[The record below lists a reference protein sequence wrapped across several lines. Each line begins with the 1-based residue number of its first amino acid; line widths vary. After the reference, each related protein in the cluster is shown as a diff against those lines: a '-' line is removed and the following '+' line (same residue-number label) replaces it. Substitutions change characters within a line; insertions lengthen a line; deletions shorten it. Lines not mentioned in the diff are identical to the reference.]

1 MSLKDILHNPPDE
14 FTPFP
19 FWFWND
25 ELSEDEI
32 ERQILEFKQKGVNGF
47 VIHPRMGLPKTIPY
61 LSDRY
66 FHFVRFAVKLAAE
79 NNMHVILY
87 DEAMYPSG
95 SCHGK
100 VVAENAAFASQGLAM
115 VAHNTQ
121 ATGSHAPTK
130 CGDNQLWRA
139 AADRIAQSS
148 GVPAATCGGIS
159 GTLIATCGGY
169 DFVLVPTGGTIRGV
183 HYGEDDGEPEA
194 PPSADLL
201 NPEAVKSFI
210 RNTHEVYYSYLKE
223 YFGTV
228 IKAFFT
234 DEPAIMGRNAASG
247 LIPWS
252 NGIYEEF
259 LAAGGKTE
267 NLHFLFEATGNE
279 RTEGREPETSGKS
292 TGERDAGH
300 TVESVAS
307 ETRAQTDTGSANN
320 AQTAATET
328 HAIYHRVIHER
339 LASAYYKQLHDWCES
354 HGIALTGHPE
364 KSTDIGYLQHFH
376 IPAQDIVW
384 RFVAPED
391 GKALI
396 GEHSCMA
403 KCSSD
408 SARHHGKPRNG
419 NECFGVCSLPE
430 TPYTFTENDMRWYL
444 NWLFVRGV
452 NMIFPHAFFYS
463 VRGERKNERPPDV
476 GLHCGFWENYRKMT
490 DFTKRMCGLLSG
502 AVNMAQVAVLCT
514 SDTLSWRI
522 AKPLFENQIEFNYLE
537 EELLPLC
544 KTDYET
550 AGGTDRGTEGGLLKI
565 AEQAYRVIIYDD
577 TDCTFAPETMT
588 RLQEFAQRGI
598 PVIRYETPENLLGQ
612 FTQLA
617 DCRIFTAD
625 KPEPVL
631 RITLCHKENEFFAV
645 LVNESFAPIDS
656 KLKIKGFEP
665 IFFFDA
671 FTGEQ
676 SKEYAGLKPNQC
688 VVALLRPAPET
699 T

>member
-1 MSLKDILHNPPDE
+1 MSVKDILYNPPDE

-25 ELSEDEI
+25 ELSEAEI
-32 ERQILEFKQKGVNGF
+32 KRQILEFAQKGVNGF
-47 VIHPRMGLPKTIPY
+47 VIHPRMGLPKTIQY

-66 FHFVRFAVKLAAE
+66 FHFVRYAVKLAAE
-79 NNMHVILY
+79 NNMQVILY

-100 VVAENAAFASQGLAM
+100 VVAENADFASQGLAM
-115 VAHNTQ
+115 VAHT
-121 ATGSHAPTK
+121 TK
-130 CGDNQLWRA
+130 ANSSV
-139 AADRIAQSS
+139 IAS
-148 GVPAATCGGIS
+148 CD
-159 GTLIATCGGY
+159 GY
-169 DFVLVPTGGTIRGV
+169 DFLLMPTGGTIRGV

-210 RNTHEVYYSYLKE
+210 RNTHEVYYSHLKE

-252 NGIYEEF
+252 FGIYEEF

-267 NLHFLFEATGNE
+267 NLHFLFE
-279 RTEGREPETSGKS
+279 EPGAS
-292 TGERDAGH
+292 AAA
-300 TVESVAS
+300 VAS
-307 ETRAQTDTGSANN
+307 ETR
-320 AQTAATET
+320 
-328 HAIYHRVIHER
+328 AIYHRVIHER
-339 LASAYYKQLHDWCES
+339 LANSYYKQLHDWCES

-408 SARHHGKPRNG
+408 SARHRGKSRNG
-419 NECFGVCSLPE
+419 NECFGVCSLPD

-476 GLHCGFWENYRKMT
+476 GLHCGFWENYRQMT

-544 KTDYET
+544 KTT
-550 AGGTDRGTEGGLLKI
+550 GGTDSRTEGGLLQI

-577 TDCTFAPETMT
+577 SNCTFAPETMT
-588 RLQEFAQRGI
+588 RLQELAQRGI
-598 PVIRYETPENLLGQ
+598 RVIRYETPENLLSRLARLS
-612 FTQLA
+612 QLA
-617 DCRIFTAD
+617 QLEDCRIITTD
-625 KPEPVL
+625 KPEPAL
-631 RITLCHKENEFFAV
+631 RITLCKKENEFFAV
-645 LVNESFAPIDS
+645 LVNESFSPIS
-656 KLKIKGFEP
+656 SSIKIKGFEP
-665 IFFFDA
+665 ILFFDA

-676 SKEYAGLKPNQC
+676 STEYAGLKPNQC
-688 VVALLRPAPET
+688 LVALLRPAPEAN
-699 T
+699 

>member
-32 ERQILEFKQKGVNGF
+32 KRQILEFKQKGVNGF

-79 NNMHVILY
+79 NNMQVILY

-100 VVAENAAFASQGLAM
+100 VVAENATFASQGLAM
-115 VAHNTQ
+115 VAHNPQ
-121 ATGSHAPTK
+121 ATSSI
-130 CGDNQLWRA
+130 
-139 AADRIAQSS
+139 IAS
-148 GVPAATCGGIS
+148 CD
-159 GTLIATCGGY
+159 GY

-210 RNTHEVYYSYLKE
+210 RNTHEVYYSHLKE

-234 DEPAIMGRNAASG
+234 DEPAIMGRNPAPG

-252 NGIYEEF
+252 SGIYEEF
-259 LAAGGKTE
+259 LAAGGKPE
-267 NLHFLFEATGNE
+267 NMRFLFEPAGNE
-279 RTEGREPETSGKS
+279 RTEGRESG
-292 TGERDAGH
+292 TRGESIVGRDAGH
-300 TVESVAS
+300 TAENIAA
-307 ETRAQTDTGSANN
+307 ETRAQTDTGSTNN

-328 HAIYHRVIHER
+328 RTIYHRVIHER
-339 LASAYYKQLHDWCES
+339 LATAYYKHLHDWCES

-408 SARHHGKPRNG
+408 SARHHGKLRNG
-419 NECFGVCSLPE
+419 NECFGVCSRPE
-430 TPYTFTENDMRWYL
+430 TPYSFTEDEMRWYL
-444 NWLFVRGV
+444 NWLFVRGI

-463 VRGERKNERPPDV
+463 ARGERKNERPPDV
-476 GLHCGFWENYRKMT
+476 GLHCGFWENYRQMT
-490 DFTKRMCGLLSG
+490 DFIKRMCGLLTGS
-502 AVNMAQVAVLCT
+502 VNIAKVAVLCT

-544 KTDYET
+544 KTDCET
-550 AGGTDRGTEGGLLKI
+550 AGGTEGGLLKI

-577 TDCTFAPETMT
+577 RDCAFAPETMS
-588 RLQEFAQRGI
+588 RLQELSAGSGI
-598 PVIRYETPENLLGQ
+598 RVLRYETPESLLA
-612 FTQLA
+612 QLA
-617 DCRIFTAD
+617 DCRIIATE
-625 KPEPVL
+625 KPEPAF
-631 RITLCHKENEFFAV
+631 RISLCRKENEFFAV
-645 LVNESFAPIDS
+645 LVNE
-656 KLKIKGFEP
+656 GFEP
-665 IFFFDA
+665 IKSAIKINGFKPVFFFDA

-676 SKEYAGLKPNQC
+676 STEYAGLKPNQC
-688 VVALLRPAPET
+688 LVALLHPAPEAN
-699 T
+699 

>member
-1 MSLKDILHNPPDE
+1 M
-14 FTPFP
+14 
-19 FWFWND
+19 
-25 ELSEDEI
+25 
-32 ERQILEFKQKGVNGF
+32 
-47 VIHPRMGLPKTIPY
+47 
-61 LSDRY
+61 
-66 FHFVRFAVKLAAE
+66 
-79 NNMHVILY
+79 
-87 DEAMYPSG
+87 
-95 SCHGK
+95 
-100 VVAENAAFASQGLAM
+100 
-115 VAHNTQ
+115 
-121 ATGSHAPTK
+121 
-130 CGDNQLWRA
+130 
-139 AADRIAQSS
+139 
-148 GVPAATCGGIS
+148 
-159 GTLIATCGGY
+159 
-169 DFVLVPTGGTIRGV
+169 LVPTGGTIRGV

-210 RNTHEVYYSYLKE
+210 RNTHEVYYSHLKE

-252 NGIYEEF
+252 FGIYEEF

-267 NLHFLFEATGNE
+267 NLHFLFEKPGASAVHNAKTAAT
-279 RTEGREPETSGKS
+279 
-292 TGERDAGH
+292 
-300 TVESVAS
+300 VAS
-307 ETRAQTDTGSANN
+307 ETRAQTA
-320 AQTAATET
+320 TAET
-328 HAIYHRVIHER
+328 RAIYHRVIHER
-339 LASAYYKQLHDWCES
+339 LANSYYKQLHDWCES

-364 KSTDIGYLQHFH
+364 KSTDIGYLQYFH

-384 RFVAPED
+384 RFIAPED
-391 GKALI
+391 GKALV

-408 SARHHGKPRNG
+408 SARHRGKPRNG

-463 VRGERKNERPPDV
+463 MRGERKNERPPDV
-476 GLHCGFWENYRKMT
+476 GLHCGFWENYRQMT

-502 AVNMAQVAVLCT
+502 SVNMAQVAVLCT

-544 KTDYET
+544 TI
-550 AGGTDRGTEGGLLKI
+550 EGGLLQI
-565 AEQAYRVIIYDD
+565 AEQVYRVIIYDD
-577 TDCTFAPETMT
+577 SNCTFAPETMT
-588 RLQEFAQRGI
+588 HLQEFAQRGI
-598 PVIRYETPENLLGQ
+598 RVIHYSDAENLL
-612 FTQLA
+612 TQLTQFSQLV
-617 DCRIFTAD
+617 DCRIITTD
-625 KPEPVL
+625 KPEPAL
-631 RITLCHKENEFFAV
+631 RLTLCKKENEFFAV
-645 LVNESFAPIDS
+645 LVNESFSPINAT
-656 KLKIKGFEP
+656 LRIKGFTP
-665 IFFFDA
+665 ILFFDA

-676 SKEYAGLKPNQC
+676 SMEYTGLKPNQC
-688 VVALLRPAPET
+688 MVALLQPAPET

>member
-32 ERQILEFKQKGVNGF
+32 ERQIFEFAQKGVNGF

-79 NNMHVILY
+79 NNMQVILY

-115 VAHNTQ
+115 VAHNT
-121 ATGSHAPTK
+121 
-130 CGDNQLWRA
+130 RA
-139 AADRIAQSS
+139 AASIIAS
-148 GVPAATCGGIS
+148 CD
-159 GTLIATCGGY
+159 GY

-210 RNTHEVYYSYLKE
+210 RNTHEVYYSHLKE

-259 LAAGGKTE
+259 LAAGGKNE

-279 RTEGREPETSGKS
+279 RTEGRESGTSGK
-292 TGERDAGH
+292 THDDTAAGAQISASAATDTNNAKAAA
-300 TVESVAS
+300 TVAVAS
-307 ETRAQTDTGSANN
+307 VTR

-328 HAIYHRVIHER
+328 RAIYHRVIHER
-339 LASAYYKQLHDWCES
+339 LATAYYKQLHDWCES

-408 SARHHGKPRNG
+408 SARHHGKLRNG

-476 GLHCGFWENYRKMT
+476 GLHCGFWENYRQMT

-502 AVNMAQVAVLCT
+502 AVNMAKVAVLCT

-544 KTDYET
+544 KTDCET

-577 TDCTFAPETMT
+577 TDCTFVPETMS

-598 PVIRYETPENLLGQ
+598 RVIRYETPENLLGQ

-617 DCRIFTAD
+617 DCRIFTTD
-625 KPEPVL
+625 KPEPAL
-631 RITLCHKENEFFAV
+631 RITLCRKENEFFAV

-665 IFFFDA
+665 ILFFDA

-676 SKEYAGLKPNQC
+676 STEYTGLKPNQC

>member
-1 MSLKDILHNPPDE
+1 MTVLETLNTPNDE
-14 FTPFP
+14 FTPLP

-25 ELSEDEI
+25 ELSEVEI
-32 ERQILEFKQKGVNGF
+32 KRQILEFKQKGVNGF
-47 VIHPRMGLPKTIPY
+47 VLHPRMGLPKTIPY
-61 LSDRY
+61 LSERY
-66 FHFVRFAVKLAAE
+66 FHFVRFAVELAAR
-79 NNMHVILY
+79 NDMQVILY

-115 VAHNTQ
+115 VADNAHNARQ
-121 ATGSHAPTK
+121 SGS
-130 CGDNQLWRA
+130 
-139 AADRIAQSS
+139 SE
-148 GVPAATCGGIS
+148 
-159 GTLIATCGGY
+159 TLIATCDGY
-169 DFVLVPTGGTIRGV
+169 DFVLMPTGGTIRGV
-183 HYGEDDGEPEA
+183 HYGEDDGELDA

-210 RNTHEVYYSYLKE
+210 RNTHEVYYSHLKE

-234 DEPAIMGRNAASG
+234 DEPAIMGRNPAPS

-252 NGIYEEF
+252 SGIYEEF
-259 LAAGGKTE
+259 LAAGGKPE
-267 NLHFLFEATGNE
+267 NMRFLFEVGGCTAEGNQ
-279 RTEGREPETSGKS
+279 PETSSKS
-292 TGERDAGH
+292 TVGDTAEDIAGK
-300 TVESVAS
+300 T
-307 ETRAQTDTGSANN
+307 
-320 AQTAATET
+320 ATET
-328 HAIYHRVIHER
+328 HAIYRKVIHNR
-339 LASAYYKQLHDWCES
+339 LAQSYYKQLHDWCES

-364 KSTDIGYLQHFH
+364 KSTDIGYLKYFH
-376 IPAQDIVW
+376 IPSQDIVW
-384 RFVAPED
+384 RFVAPEA
-391 GKALI
+391 GKALT

-408 SARHHGKPRNG
+408 SARHRGKLRNG
-419 NECFGVCSLPE
+419 NECFGVCSRPE
-430 TPYTFTENDMRWYL
+430 TPYSFTEDEIRWYL

-463 VRGERKNERPPDV
+463 LRGNRKDERPPDV
-476 GLHCGFWENYRKMT
+476 GLHCSFWDNYRQMT
-490 DFTKRMCGLLSG
+490 DFIKRMCGLLSG
-502 AVNMAQVAVLCT
+502 AVNMAKVAVLCT
-514 SDTLSWRI
+514 NDTLSWRI

-537 EELLPLC
+537 EELLPSC
-544 KTDYET
+544 KIEN
-550 AGGTDRGTEGGLLKI
+550 RLLKI
-565 AEQAYRVIIYDD
+565 QEQAYSVIIYDD
-577 TDCTFAPETMT
+577 RNCAFTPETMT

-612 FTQLA
+612 LTQLSQLA
-617 DCRIFTAD
+617 DCRIFTTD
-625 KPEPVL
+625 KPEPAL

-656 KLKIKGFEP
+656 RLKIKGFKP

-676 SKEYAGLKPNQC
+676 STEYTGLKPNQC